1 MARLKMNFKHSI
13 PIAKKE
19 LALKLLNEYYR
30 NQYFIRNLEK
40 IGITTESFNSK
51 LSGLILIVLGK
62 NDDEFGYDILEEGV
76 KEILKYNLNALES
89 KLDIISQLIYLKL
102 TSGT

>member
-1 MARLKMNFKHSI
+1 MARLSKDIKHSI
-13 PIAKKE
+13 PITTKE

-51 LSGLILIVLGK
+51 LSGLILQVLEK
-62 NDDEFGYDILEEGV
+62 NNDEFGYDILEEGV
-76 KEILKYNLNALES
+76 KEILKNNLNDLES
-89 KLDIISQLIYLKL
+89 KLDITSNWIYLKL
-102 TSGT
+102 TNYT